1 MLSKQFD
8 AFLLLEARRLE
19 LLKSSSADFDPVRLI
34 KESASASKSSSTSSP
49 KASLSDFNRCLKLE
63 TVSSETVFVV
73 PKSFIIVQLKHG
85 ISFGGSFY
93 TYTFPSFYEIIN
105 LLPYSFSSCGYIL
118 LMEGDYELLSN

>member
-1 MLSKQFD
+1 M
-8 AFLLLEARRLE
+8 E

-73 PKSFIIVQLKHG
+73 PKSFNIVQLKHR
-85 ISFGGSFY
+85 ISFGGSFDRY
-93 TYTFPSFYEIIN
+93 TYTFPNFYEIIN

-118 LMEGDYELLSN
+118 LIEGDYELLSN